1 MYFLKYD
8 KLIVLIYVK
17 MISNGGYNMHY
28 KAVKGILSNDN
39 TMNLYRDVNMAVF
52 IVIQEA
58 SVIILNMTLKI

>member
-8 KLIVLIYVK
+8 KLIFLIYVK
-17 MISNGGYNMHY
+17 IISNGGYNMHY
-28 KAVKGILSNDN
+28 KTVKGILSNDN
-39 TMNLYRDVNMAVF
+39 TIYIGDVNMAVF